1 MKHPIAAGLLAM
13 ALSMAAAGAAA
24 QEAYTAT
31 SVHLRA
37 GPGLDYPVVAILPAG
52 MQIWVQGCVSDYS
65 WCDVVVGAD
74 RGWVYAG
81 NIQSYYDGS
90 SGYVPLWPYGAW
102 FGIAVYPFV
111 INDYWGRYYY
121 NRPWYPQLHRWAD
134 HRPPA
139 ANPSAAAVAPAGEA
153 RVCGALTPAARAG
166 PRATAARYAA
176 GRRVCAWQ
184 PHGPGAGPR
193 QPGAPI
199 GVPRQPHATGGVPS
213 VVARPSGRPA
223 PAPGVAPTRPP
234 SGRVGARLARIPRQ
248 VKAPAQHEGPGRA

>member
-13 ALSMAAAGAAA
+13 ALSMAAAGAVA
-24 QEAYTAT
+24 QEAYTAK

-37 GPGLDYPVVAILPAG
+37 GPGRDYPVVAILPAG
-52 MQIWVQGCVSDYS
+52 MQLWVQGCVSDYS
-65 WCDVVVGAD
+65 WCDVVVGSD

-121 NRPWYPQLHRWAD
+121 NRPWYPQLHRWGD

-139 ANPSAAAVAPAGEA
+139 RVHPPPAHMPPKPGYVAPSPRPHGPG
-153 RVCGALTPAARAG
+153 RPPLQPGMPQGAPT
-166 PRATAARYAA
+166 
-176 GRRVCAWQ
+176 Q
-184 PHGPGAGPR
+184 PHGPGAVPGQHHP
-193 QPGAPI
+193 PGAPI
-199 GVPRQPHATGGVPS
+199 GVPRQPNSTGVPS
-213 VVARPSGRPA
+213 VVGRPSGAAA
-223 PAPGVAPTRPP
+223 PAPGTGRGPSP
-234 SGRVGARLARIPRQ
+234 SGGSPG
-248 VKAPAQHEGPGRA
+248 GPGPHSR